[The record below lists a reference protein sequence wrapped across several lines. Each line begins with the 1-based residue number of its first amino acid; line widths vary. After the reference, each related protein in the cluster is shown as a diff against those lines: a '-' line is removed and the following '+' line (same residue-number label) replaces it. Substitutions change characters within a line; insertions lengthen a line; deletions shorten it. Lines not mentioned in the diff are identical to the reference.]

1 MSLRSTL
8 VAGALAGSVIM
19 TVSSDCFAGSS
30 AEDSDYQTPL
40 AGEPFSTT
48 VLGRKVEL
56 ARRDRA
62 NTFAVSLGGTLYA
75 PTLGG
80 TDALP
85 IAALYWRKENDDYRS
100 RLIFSVFYNEWDGAL
115 KTKGRLEYLA
125 HLENF
130 TSPFPQEEILNGEA
144 VKSTSAV
151 WGYATAWL
159 GLGYR
164 MPVVPFQSDND
175 LRLQLF
181 YTGTYLYNNRTSDTG
196 PNVTLPP
203 NTWENG
209 LRLRIRYDGL
219 RRNIM
224 ELPHN
229 GYALGGDLEWA
240 YRSPWGNS
248 NYGPYRFAKSDTQEY
263 TKVSGYGVAALP
275 MPWTSER
282 NRLIASVYGG
292 FSPNKNLD
300 RYSGFRVG
308 GGPFPNESDDLWR
321 TPYPGA
327 VFNQFTVADYVVGN
341 LEYRRELLFFLYLH
355 LRGTVAWINRDYQR
369 ADRFR
374 FEQDRGEAFSLGITT
389 GMPWDSS
396 MYLEF
401 SRDFGILRNGRS
413 GSGLMLLW
421 SKAF

>member
-341 LEYRRELLFFLYLH
+341 LEYRRELLFFLSSVP
-355 LRGTVAWINRDYQR
+355 T
-369 ADRFR
+369 
-374 FEQDRGEAFSLGITT
+374 FS
-389 GMPWDSS
+389 
-396 MYLEF
+396 
-401 SRDFGILRNGRS
+401 
-413 GSGLMLLW
+413 
-421 SKAF
+421 